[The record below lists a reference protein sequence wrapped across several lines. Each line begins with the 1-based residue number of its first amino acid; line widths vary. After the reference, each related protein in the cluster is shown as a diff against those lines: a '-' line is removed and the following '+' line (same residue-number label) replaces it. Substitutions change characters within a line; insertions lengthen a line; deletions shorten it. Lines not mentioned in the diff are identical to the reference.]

1 MGSRTE
7 RSVDGSEPIEARNRK
22 PGASITER
30 ITNSL
35 GIERNVAAA
44 SGAVFLVGLGEEV
57 WKKFLP
63 KYLESL
69 GASVAAV
76 GLFGT
81 AEDFFDAVYQYP
93 GGWLAD
99 HWGRQRAFLIFLAA
113 AVAGYFIYLS
123 SPAWPYLFLGLAF
136 VMAWQAMGSPAMFAT
151 IGDALPKEKRA
162 MGFTVQ
168 SMLKRI
174 PMVVSPLV
182 GGAMIG
188 AIGLQKGIRTGLLV
202 TLVLAAL
209 AGALLASLRL
219 PAAAR
224 DTVRMSGVWD
234 SFHPTLKRLL
244 ASDIVIRMCEGMA
257 DIFVVLYVTNVSGV
271 TIPKYGV
278 LVAVQLMTAILIY
291 VPSAKVAAR
300 VGRKPFVI
308 ATFFCFALYPITV
321 ILAHNFGVLILA
333 FIVGGLREIGEPSR
347 KAMIVDFA
355 GQQLRG
361 RTVGLYYLVRS
372 LSITPASAIGGLLW
386 KVRPEIP
393 FVTAGLIGVAGTLL
407 FAVSVEEQHAG

>member
-1 MGSRTE
+1 MG
-7 RSVDGSEPIEARNRK
+7 SVDGSEPIEARNRK

-44 SGAVFLVGLGEEV
+44 SGAVFLVGLGEEL

-99 HWGRQRAFLIFLAA
+99 HWGRRRAFLIFLAA
-113 AVAGYFIYLS
+113 AIAGYFIYLS